1 MDELAPPSKKETE
14 RTKKIQKLEKQIISG
29 KTTPKIFEEYKDLTG
44 RGGTLSQ
51 KEIDKDPR
59 FKNLTKEQK
68 KGLVVYKIPSMGKLK
83 SGVVS
88 LGGISV
94 AKNKKDD
101 FLGVDLPAEDKK
113 KFEKKEKIKNKN
125 IPKSR
130 LVGKFKRIKKSRGG
144 IINGNDLVASYYEK
158 G

>member
-1 MDELAPPSKKETE
+1 MAKLAPPSKKETE

-44 RGGTLSQ
+44 LGGTLSQ
-51 KEIDKDPR
+51 KEIDKDAR
-59 FKNLTKEQK
+59 FKGLTKEQK
-68 KGLVVYKIPSMGKLK
+68 QGMVVYKIPSILK
-83 SGVVS
+83 Q
-88 LGGISV
+88 
-94 AKNKKDD
+94 NKKDD
-101 FLGVDLPAEDKK
+101 FLGVDLPAEDRK

-130 LVGKFKRIKKSRGG
+130 LVGKFKKIKKSRGG
-144 IINGNDLVASYYEK
+144 IINGNDLVASYYDK

>member
-1 MDELAPPSKKETE
+1 MAELAPPSKEETE
-14 RTKKIQKLEKQIISG
+14 RTKKIQKLEKQIKSG

-59 FKNLTKEQK
+59 FKNLTSKQK
-68 KGLVVYKIPSMGKLK
+68 KGMVVYKIPSMGELESK
-83 SGVVS
+83 V
-88 LGGISV
+88 
-94 AKNKKDD
+94 KKMM
-101 FLGVDLPAEDKK
+101 DK
-113 KFEKKEKIKNKN
+113 EEKIKQQKFLKTLEKGALKKSSNN

-130 LVGKFKRIKKSRGG
+130 LVGKFKTIKKSRGG

>member
-1 MDELAPPSKKETE
+1 MAELAPPSKEKTE

-44 RGGTLSQ
+44 LGGTLSQ

-68 KGLVVYKIPSMGKLK
+68 QGMVVYKIPSILK
-83 SGVVS
+83 Q
-88 LGGISV
+88 
-94 AKNKKDD
+94 NKKDD
-101 FLGVDLPAEDKK
+101 FLGVDLPEEDRK
-113 KFEKKEKIKNKN
+113 KFEKKRKNNN
-125 IPKSR
+125 IPRSR
-130 LVGKFKRIKKSRGG
+130 AVGKLKEAIEKRDKKIIKKSRGG

>member
-1 MDELAPPSKKETE
+1 MAELAPPSKEKTE

-44 RGGTLSQ
+44 LGGTLSQ

-68 KGLVVYKIPSMGKLK
+68 QGMVVYKIPSILK
-83 SGVVS
+83 Q
-88 LGGISV
+88 
-94 AKNKKDD
+94 NKKDD
-101 FLGVDLPAEDKK
+101 FLGVDLPAEDRK
-113 KFEKKEKIKNKN
+113 KFEKKEKIKNNN

-130 LVGKFKRIKKSRGG
+130 AVGKLKEAIEKRDKKIIQKSRGG

>member
-1 MDELAPPSKKETE
+1 MAELAPPSKEETK
-14 RTKKIQKLEKQIISG
+14 RTKKIQKLEEQIISG
-29 KTTPKIFEEYKDLTG
+29 KTTPEIFEEYKDLTG
-44 RGGTLSQ
+44 LGGTLSQ

-68 KGLVVYKIPSMGKLK
+68 KGMVVYKIPSILK
-83 SGVVS
+83 Q
-88 LGGISV
+88 
-94 AKNKKDD
+94 NKKDD
-101 FLGVDLPAEDKK
+101 FLGVDLPVEDRK

-130 LVGKFKRIKKSRGG
+130 LVGKFKKIKKSRGG